1 MKNNHNNTYNIQLC
15 TRDKFGLAINL
26 TAIPYGCMTEIYKKA
41 RCAFRD
47 IEIVNAE
54 TGEVTLQHYEN
65 DEIFIATE
73 KVGETMCYIE
83 YILTMAKEMKI

>member
-1 MKNNHNNTYNIQLC
+1 MKPNHNNTYNIKLC
-15 TRDKFGLAINL
+15 TREQFGLTINL
-26 TAIPYGCMTEIYKKA
+26 TDVPYGCMTEIYKKA

-47 IEIVNAE
+47 IEITNADS
-54 TGEVTLQHYEN
+54 GEVILTHYES

-83 YILTMAKEMKI
+83 HILDMANEMGI

>member
-1 MKNNHNNTYNIQLC
+1 MKTNSNNTYNIQLC
-15 TRDKFGLAINL
+15 TREKFSLTINL
-26 TAIPYGCMTEIYKKA
+26 TDVSYGCMTEIYKRA

-47 IEIVNAE
+47 IQITNAE
-54 TGEVTLQHYEN
+54 TGELILEHYES

-83 YILTMAKEMKI
+83 HILDMANEMGI